1 MTDFSE
7 VNELL
12 IPEWKSGPNGLE
24 QFIFELTSAK
34 TMGVLQPDKSLIYAS
49 LVKSQKVSLLSNL
62 NNTQLNNL
70 DNFVTY
76 LRDTFGPSLAEQRQS
91 FSEIRQLKDENEILY
106 LERCKKHYAASRQ
119 IQVGKHF
126 TDWMKED
133 IKFQFISGINNAE
146 LQRIMMINAQNVKFE
161 DLGTTARNYA
171 VNLKDISKVYQI
183 KSNRHT

>member
-1 MTDFSE
+1 MTDFSG

-12 IPEWKSGPNGLE
+12 IPEWNSGQNGLE
-24 QFIFELTSAK
+24 QFIFELTAAK
-34 TMGVLQPDKSLIYAS
+34 SMGVLQPDKSLIYAS

-70 DNFVTY
+70 DNFITY

-91 FSEIRQLKDENEILY
+91 FSDIRQLKDENEILY
-106 LERCKKHYAASRQ
+106 LERVKKHYASSRQ
-119 IQVGKHF
+119 IQVGHF
-126 TDWMKED
+126 TTWMKED
-133 IKFQFISGINNAE
+133 VKFQFISGLSNAE
-146 LQRIMMINAQNVKFE
+146 LQRIMMINAQNVEYE

-171 VNLKDISKVYQI
+171 VNLKDISKVYEI